1 MALPKPIHI
10 NSVAAL
16 NPVRAKDDVV
26 EAPLTISMTDLPI
39 QAPKTKPTK
48 ERTLTNNPRRQP
60 EIKINIA
67 KPIKIRSR

>member
-1 MALPKPIHI
+1 M

-16 NPVRAKDDVV
+16 KPVRVEDDVV
-26 EAPLTISMTDLPI
+26 DAPLTMSMTDLPI

-60 EIKINIA
+60 EINIKTA
-67 KPIKIRSR
+67 KAIKIRSR